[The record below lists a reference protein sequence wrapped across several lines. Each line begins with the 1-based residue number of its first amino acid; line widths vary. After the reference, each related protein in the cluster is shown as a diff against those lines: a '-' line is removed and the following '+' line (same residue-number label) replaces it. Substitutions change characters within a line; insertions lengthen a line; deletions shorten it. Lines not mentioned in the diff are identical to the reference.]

1 MTVFALKVIQTM
13 GPVLIVV
20 DETGN
25 VRYKG
30 TKTKIAQI
38 KTALRSSTATMSNLD
53 DSGQTTP
60 LRLVR
65 KLFAVFGTGAYQV
78 LKGQNRLNAELQKE
92 KANRKKGRVT

>member
-53 DSGQTTP
+53 DSGRTTP